1 MKSASHILKAQATG
15 KNNGDEGSDSDDEG
29 DNTSSRFIDRLLHFL
44 LKGFEAKDKVVRFR
58 SVQTIAAILPHIGEL
73 EYVNTHCA

>member
-1 MKSASHILKAQATG
+1 MLTLTLCLGQA
-15 KNNGDEGSDSDDEG
+15 KDNEEEEAYDSEDD

-58 SVQTIAAILPHIGEL
+58 SVQIVATTLPYIGEL
-73 EYVNTHCA
+73 ECVYVVLHL